1 MHRVESLSAVS
12 GKAVGQSWREM
23 AGARWGMPQQRPCL
37 AVWPYNGGN
46 STAYTGA
53 VRTQE
58 GYGFN
63 PETGNNQ

>member
-23 AGARWGMPQQRPCL
+23 AGARWGVPQQRPCL

-46 STAYTGA
+46 CTAYTGA